1 MEKIF
6 GVLKELIVLIK
17 NYGIDAVYWLMII
30 GYVLGMIY
38 PQLSNE
44 VLSVGNV
51 VVLGIMYL
59 GVKFFNSGVF
69 KNESLSL
76 ENKHRK
82 KANTLIKT
90 ELLKMKSE
98 AFADRAFIFEGH
110 NGINNAS
117 NLAFYFMNMNYEI
130 VNTNH
135 YISTEYVNLSTSI
148 YDFPDYIAE
157 KFYFVGTI
165 DELIEIDP
173 RLGHRFQDDNVK
185 FLACTLLKSNGIV
198 IGILGVTYLEIPKL
212 SKGEILAKLAVYA
225 QDISNYL
232 DLEKLKKH

>member
-1 MEKIF
+1 MEKIYF
-6 GVLKELIVLIK
+6 MLKELIVLIK
-17 NYGIDAVYWLMII
+17 NYGIDAVYWIMVICYVI
-30 GYVLGMIY
+30 GIVY
-38 PQLSNE
+38 PQMAHD
-44 VLSVGNV
+44 VLSPSNI
-51 VVLGIMYL
+51 VVLGIVYL
-59 GVKFFNSGVF
+59 GVKFFNSGIF
-69 KNESLSL
+69 RNDTLSL

-135 YISTEYVNLSTSI
+135 YISSEYVNLSTSI

-157 KFYFVGTI
+157 KLYFVGTI
-165 DELIEIDP
+165 DKLIEIDP

-185 FLACTLLKSNGIV
+185 FLACTLLKSNGVI
-198 IGILGVTYLEIPKL
+198 IGILGVTYLNEPKL
-212 SKGEILAKLAVYA
+212 TNGEILAKLAVYA

>member
-69 KNESLSL
+69 RNES
-76 ENKHRK
+76 
-82 KANTLIKT
+82 
-90 ELLKMKSE
+90 
-98 AFADRAFIFEGH
+98 FI
-110 NGINNAS
+110 
-117 NLAFYFMNMNYEI
+117 
-130 VNTNH
+130 
-135 YISTEYVNLSTSI
+135 
-148 YDFPDYIAE
+148 
-157 KFYFVGTI
+157 
-165 DELIEIDP
+165 
-173 RLGHRFQDDNVK
+173 
-185 FLACTLLKSNGIV
+185 
-198 IGILGVTYLEIPKL
+198 
-212 SKGEILAKLAVYA
+212 SK
-225 QDISNYL
+225 
-232 DLEKLKKH
+232 